1 MASPLITSPFD
12 DTRAAFSPDS
22 KMLAVQSAESGRWGI
37 YVVRLS
43 DNRRV
48 VISTS
53 GAEHPQWTRA
63 GLYFQSRGA
72 LMRART
78 TDADTLRVDD
88 VTSEASLPSG
98 TLRGVAQD
106 GRLLLQREAA
116 PSSTTAVVSLD
127 WLREVRTL
135 LGPPS
140 TSLPR

>member
-1 MASPLITSPFD
+1 MVS
-12 DTRAAFSPDS
+12 
-22 KMLAVQSAESGRWGI
+22 VQSAESGRWGI

-43 DNRRV
+43 DNRRI

-53 GAEHPQWTRA
+53 GAEHPRWTRS

-72 LMRART
+72 LMHARIS
-78 TDADTLRVDD
+78 DVETLRLED
-88 VTSEASLPSG
+88 VTSGAPLQSG
-98 TLRGVAQD
+98 TLRGIAQD

-116 PSSTTAVVSLD
+116 PSSPTAVVSLD